1 MPDAFV
7 ARQPIF
13 NPKLE
18 VVGYELLFR
27 GEGYVNDVAMIANP
41 ESATA
46 TVVLNA
52 LTELDLG
59 RLVGTR
65 TAWVNVSREFV
76 TGGLAH
82 ALPSDLVGLE
92 IPETEQFDDEMLAA
106 LGELKQQGYKLA
118 LDDFRYRRGVRG
130 AARAVRRRQ
139 AQHQRARARAAQR
152 LVERLKPY
160 EGKLVAEK
168 LSTQADHEFC
178 VDAGCDLFQ
187 GYFFCRPAVACT
199 RGIAAN
205 RLALLQVAAALND
218 PDVELEQIEQLIVHD
233 VALSFRLLRYV
244 NSAFFGLR
252 GDVRSIGQ
260 ALALLGIENV
270 KRWATLSV
278 LASIDDKPTELTVT
292 ALIRARFCELAGE
305 QLGIASPAELFTLGL
320 FSVLDAMMD
329 APMVD
334 VVASLPLAIEMR
346 EALVSRKGKRG
357 LLLECVSAL
366 ETGEVSDLPQIV
378 EGAGELYLEAMM
390 WASSAAESLFSAAA
404 PGSRA
409 KSTPPP
415 ISQPAPAP
423 VSAAPAVPA
432 LASDPVDIGRVEPA
446 AKRGPLARAFAKLF
460 GWFGRRRSHEP
471 GPSAWNASRNARSV
485 DQNASSSH
493 GSSST
498 PNARTSGAS
507 GVVCGLP
514 VARAR

>member
-13 NPKLE
+13 NHKLE

-27 GEGYVNDVAMIANP
+27 GEGYANDVATIADP

-52 LTELDLG
+52 LTELDLA

-65 TAWVNVSREFV
+65 TAWVNISREFV
-76 TGGLAH
+76 TDGLAH
-82 ALPSDLVGLE
+82 ALPPSLVGLE
-92 IPETEQFDDEMLAA
+92 IPETERFDDDMIGVLRD
-106 LGELKQQGYKLA
+106 LKHEGYKLA
-118 LDDFRYRRGVRG
+118 LDDFRYRPGSEALLELFDVVKLNINELGRDRLSDLV
-130 AARAVRRRQ
+130 
-139 AQHQRARARAAQR
+139 QR
-152 LVERLKPY
+152 LAPY

-205 RLALLQVAAALND
+205 RIALLQVAAALND
-218 PDVELEQIEQLIVHD
+218 PAVELDEIEQLIVHD

-260 ALALLGIENV
+260 ALALLGLDNIR
-270 KRWATLSV
+270 RWATLSV

-305 QLGIASPAELFTLGL
+305 PLGIAGPAELFTLGL

-329 APMVD
+329 APMID
-334 VVASLPLAIEMR
+334 VVASLPLTAEMR
-346 EALVSRKGKRG
+346 DALVARKGKRG
-357 LLLECVSAL
+357 LLLQCVAGL
-366 ETGEVSDLPQIV
+366 ETGEVSDLPAV
-378 EGAGELYLEAMM
+378 VDRAGELYLESMM
-390 WASSAAESLFSAAA
+390 WASGAAESLFSSAA
-404 PGSRA
+404 PGPKV

-415 ISQPAPAP
+415 VSQPVSAPLQADALAPAP
-423 VSAAPAVPA
+423 R
-432 LASDPVDIGRVEPA
+432 DPGRSERPHEQGA
-446 AKRGPLARAFAKLF
+446 FARFLARLF
-460 GWFGRRRSHEP
+460 GWFGRRAGHEP
-471 GPSAWNASRNARSV
+471 A
-485 DQNASSSH
+485 
-493 GSSST
+493 
-498 PNARTSGAS
+498 
-507 GVVCGLP
+507 
-514 VARAR
+514 

>member
-27 GEGYVNDVAMIANP
+27 GEGYANDVAMIANP
-41 ESATA
+41 ERATA

-59 RLVGTR
+59 RLVGSR
-65 TAWVNVSREFV
+65 TAWVNISREFV

-82 ALPSDLVGLE
+82 ALPSGLVGLE
-92 IPETEQFDDEMLAA
+92 IPETEQFDDEMLDA
-106 LGELKQQGYKLA
+106 LGELKQKGYKLA
-118 LDDFRYRRGVRG
+118 LDDFRYREGSEALLELFDVVKLNINELGREQLSELV
-130 AARAVRRRQ
+130 
-139 AQHQRARARAAQR
+139 QR
-152 LVERLKPY
+152 LRPY

-178 VDAGCDLFQ
+178 VDAGCDLLQ

-205 RLALLQVAAALND
+205 RLALLQVAAVLND
-218 PDVELEQIEQLIVHD
+218 PEVQLEQIEQLIVHD

-260 ALALLGIENV
+260 ALALLGLENV

-305 QLGIASPAELFTLGL
+305 PLGIASPGELFTLGL

-334 VVASLPLAIEMR
+334 VIASLPLATEMR

-357 LLLECVSAL
+357 LLLECVTGL
-366 ETGEVSDLPQIV
+366 ETGEVNDLPV
-378 EGAGELYLEAMM
+378 VVDGAGELYLEAMM
-390 WASSAAESLFSAAA
+390 WANSAADSLFSAAA
-404 PGSRA
+404 PNAHA

-415 ISQPAPAP
+415 VSQPAPAP
-423 VSAAPAVPA
+423 VAAVAPAPVSA
-432 LASDPVDIGRVEPA
+432 PVDTGRVQPEQ
-446 AKRGPLARAFAKLF
+446 KRGPFARAFARLF
-460 GWFGRRRSHEP
+460 GWFGRRASHEP
-471 GPSAWNASRNARSV
+471 A
-485 DQNASSSH
+485 
-493 GSSST
+493 
-498 PNARTSGAS
+498 
-507 GVVCGLP
+507 
-514 VARAR
+514 

>member
-59 RLVGTR
+59 RIVGRR

-92 IPETEQFDDEMLAA
+92 IPETAQFDEEMLGA
-106 LGELKQQGYKLA
+106 LRELKAAGYKLA
-118 LDDFRYRRGVRG
+118 LDDFRYRPGSESLLELFDLVKLNINELG
-130 AARAVRRRQ
+130 NGQ
-139 AQHQRARARAAQR
+139 LTD

-168 LSTQADHEFC
+168 LGTQEQHEFC
-178 VDAGCDLFQ
+178 VAAGCDLFQ

-218 PDVELEQIEQLIVHD
+218 PDVELEQIEQLIAHD

-260 ALALLGIENV
+260 ALALLGLDNV
-270 KRWATLSV
+270 RRWSTLSV

-292 ALIRARFCELAGE
+292 ALTRARFCELAGE
-305 QLGIASPAELFTLGL
+305 PLGIASPSELFTLGL

-329 APMVD
+329 APMID
-334 VVASLPLAIEMR
+334 VIASLPLAAEMR
-346 EALVSRKGKRG
+346 EALVGRKGKRG
-357 LLLECVSAL
+357 LLLECVTAL
-366 ETGEVSDLPQIV
+366 ETGEISDMPSIV
-378 EGAGELYLEAMM
+378 ANAGELYLDALM
-390 WASSAAESLFSAAA
+390 WSNSAAESLFESTA
-404 PGSRA
+404 PGKQA

-415 ISQPAPAP
+415 VSQPAPTP
-423 VSAAPAVPA
+423 VAAIITPSPEPAPAA
-432 LASDPVDIGRVEPA
+432 QGGTSDERGWFARVLGRC
-446 AKRGPLARAFAKLF
+446 F
-460 GWFGRRRSHEP
+460 GWIGRRRLGQE
-471 GPSAWNASRNARSV
+471 SA
-485 DQNASSSH
+485 
-493 GSSST
+493 
-498 PNARTSGAS
+498 
-507 GVVCGLP
+507 
-514 VARAR
+514 

>member
-7 ARQPIF
+7 ARQPMF
-13 NPKLE
+13 NHKLD

-46 TVVLNA
+46 ATATVVLNA
-52 LTELDLG
+52 LTELDLE
-59 RLVGTR
+59 RIVGTR
-65 TAWVNVSREFV
+65 TAWVNISREFV
-76 TGGLAH
+76 VGGLAR
-82 ALPSDLVGLE
+82 AIPSKLVGLE
-92 IPETEQFDDEMLAA
+92 IPETEQFDEEMLAA
-106 LGELKQQGYKLA
+106 LRQLKGEGYKLA
-118 LDDFRYRRGVRG
+118 LDGFRYREGSEQLLELFDVVKLNMTELGREPLKE
-130 AARAVRRRQ
+130 
-139 AQHQRARARAAQR
+139 

-168 LSTQADHEFC
+168 LATQADHEFC

-218 PDVELEQIEQLIVHD
+218 PAVQLEQIEQLIAHD

-260 ALALLGIENV
+260 ALALLGLDNV
-270 KRWATLSV
+270 KRWSTLSV

-305 QLGIASPAELFTLGL
+305 ALGIAGAAELFTLGL

-329 APMVD
+329 APMID
-334 VVASLPLAIEMR
+334 VVSSLPLAVEMR
-346 EALVSRKGKRG
+346 DALVSHKGKRG
-357 LLLECVSAL
+357 LLLQCVAAL
-366 ETGEVSDLPQIV
+366 ETGEISDLPSV
-378 EGAGELYLEAMM
+378 VDGAGDLYLESMM
-390 WASSAAESLFSAAA
+390 WANAAAESLFSAAA
-404 PGSRA
+404 PAARR

-415 ISQPAPAP
+415 VSQPAPAP
-423 VSAAPAVPA
+423 IAAAATTAPAAPAAPA
-432 LASDPVDIGRVEPA
+432 TPA
-446 AKRGPLARAFAKLF
+446 APAGLATPPATAPDQQPIPDRPATPATPATPGLF
-460 GWFGRRRSHEP
+460 GRIRDTVLGWFGRRRVSHE
-471 GPSAWNASRNARSV
+471 SA
-485 DQNASSSH
+485 
-493 GSSST
+493 
-498 PNARTSGAS
+498 
-507 GVVCGLP
+507 
-514 VARAR
+514 

>member
-59 RLVGTR
+59 RIVGR
-65 TAWVNVSREFV
+65 KTAWVNVSREFV

-92 IPETEQFDDEMLAA
+92 IPETAQFDEEMLGA
-106 LGELKQQGYKLA
+106 LGELKAAGYKLA
-118 LDDFRYRRGVRG
+118 LDDFRYRPGSESLLELFDLVKLNINELG
-130 AARAVRRRQ
+130 TKQ
-139 AQHQRARARAAQR
+139 LTD

-168 LSTQADHEFC
+168 LGTQEQHEFC
-178 VDAGCDLFQ
+178 VEAGCDLFQ

-205 RLALLQVAAALND
+205 RLALLQVAAVLND
-218 PDVELEQIEQLIVHD
+218 PDVELEQIEQLIAHD

-260 ALALLGIENV
+260 ALALLGLDNV
-270 KRWATLSV
+270 KRWSTLSV

-292 ALIRARFCELAGE
+292 ALTRARFCELAGE
-305 QLGIASPAELFTLGL
+305 PLGIASPAELFTLGL

-329 APMVD
+329 APMID
-334 VVASLPLAIEMR
+334 VISSLPLAAEMR
-346 EALVSRKGKRG
+346 EALVGRKGKRG
-357 LLLECVSAL
+357 LLLECVTAL
-366 ETGEVSDLPQIV
+366 ETGEISDMPSIV
-378 EGAGELYLEAMM
+378 ANAGELYLDALM
-390 WASSAAESLFSAAA
+390 WSNSAAESLFDSTA
-404 PGSRA
+404 PGKQA

-415 ISQPAPAP
+415 VSQPAPAP
-423 VSAAPAVPA
+423 VVAIITPSPEPAPAAPGGT
-432 LASDPVDIGRVEPA
+432 SDE
-446 AKRGPLARAFAKLF
+446 RGWLARALARCF
-460 GWFGRRRSHEP
+460 GWIGRRRLGQE
-471 GPSAWNASRNARSV
+471 SA
-485 DQNASSSH
+485 
-493 GSSST
+493 
-498 PNARTSGAS
+498 
-507 GVVCGLP
+507 
-514 VARAR
+514 

>member
-13 NPKLE
+13 NHKLE

-27 GEGYVNDVAMIANP
+27 GEGYANDVARIANP

-52 LTELDLG
+52 LTELDLA

-65 TAWVNVSREFV
+65 TAWVNTSREFV
-76 TGGLAH
+76 IGGLAH
-82 ALPSDLVGLE
+82 ALPSGLVGLE
-92 IPETEQFDDEMLAA
+92 IPETEQFDDDMIGA
-106 LGELKQQGYKLA
+106 LRDLKHEGYKLA
-118 LDDFRYRRGVRG
+118 LDDFRYRPGCEALLQLFDIVKLNINELGRD
-130 AARAVRRRQ
+130 
-139 AQHQRARARAAQR
+139 R
-152 LVERLKPY
+152 LSELVQRLKPY

-178 VDAGCDLFQ
+178 VDAGCDLLQ

-218 PDVELEQIEQLIVHD
+218 PAVELDQIEQLIVHD

-260 ALALLGIENV
+260 ALALLGVENI

-305 QLGIASPAELFTLGL
+305 PLGIASPAELFTLGL

-329 APMVD
+329 APMID
-334 VVASLPLAIEMR
+334 VIASLPLTAEMR
-346 EALVSRKGKRG
+346 DALVSRKGKRG
-357 LLLECVSAL
+357 LLLQCVAGL
-366 ETGEVSDLPQIV
+366 ETGEVGDLPQV
-378 EGAGELYLEAMM
+378 VDGAGELYLEAMM
-390 WASSAAESLFSAAA
+390 WANSAAESLFSAAA
-404 PGSRA
+404 PVA
-409 KSTPPP
+409 QVKSTPPP
-415 ISQPAPAP
+415 VPEPARAP
-423 VSAAPAVPA
+423 VSAAATAPVPG
-432 LASDPVDIGRVEPA
+432 PVDAGRVEPGD
-446 AKRGPLARAFAKLF
+446 KRSPFARVLARLF
-460 GWFGRRRSHEP
+460 GWFGRRTSHEP
-471 GPSAWNASRNARSV
+471 A
-485 DQNASSSH
+485 
-493 GSSST
+493 
-498 PNARTSGAS
+498 
-507 GVVCGLP
+507 
-514 VARAR
+514 

>member
-27 GEGYVNDVAMIANP
+27 GEGYVTDMATIANP

-52 LTELDLG
+52 LTELDLE

-65 TAWVNVSREFV
+65 TAWVNISREFV

-82 ALPSDLVGLE
+82 ALPSGLVGLE
-92 IPETEQFDDEMLAA
+92 IPETEQFDEDMVGA
-106 LGELKQQGYKLA
+106 LRDLKHEGYKLA
-118 LDDFRYRRGVRG
+118 LDDFRFRPGSESLLGLFDVVKLNINELGRD
-130 AARAVRRRQ
+130 
-139 AQHQRARARAAQR
+139 R
-152 LVERLKPY
+152 LSDLVKRLKPY

-178 VDAGCDLFQ
+178 VEAGCDLFQ

-205 RLALLQVAAALND
+205 RLALLQVAAQLND
-218 PDVELEQIEQLIVHD
+218 PDVQLDQIEQVIAHD

-260 ALALLGIENV
+260 ALALLGLDNL

-305 QLGIASPAELFTLGL
+305 PLGIASPSELFTLGL

-329 APMVD
+329 APMID
-334 VVASLPLAIEMR
+334 VIGSLPLAAEMR

-357 LLLECVSAL
+357 ILLDCVTAL
-366 ETGEVSDLPQIV
+366 ETGEISDMPSIV
-378 EGAGELYLEAMM
+378 ANAGELYLESMM
-390 WASSAAESLFSAAA
+390 WASAASESLFSAAA
-404 PGSRA
+404 APSRP

-415 ISQPAPAP
+415 VSTPAP
-423 VSAAPAVPA
+423 VPAPEPVAQPPVEHAATSSGEPGPF
-432 LASDPVDIGRVEPA
+432 GRIRDTV
-446 AKRGPLARAFAKLF
+446 L
-460 GWFGRRRSHEP
+460 GWFGRRRVTHE
-471 GPSAWNASRNARSV
+471 SA
-485 DQNASSSH
+485 
-493 GSSST
+493 
-498 PNARTSGAS
+498 
-507 GVVCGLP
+507 
-514 VARAR
+514 

>member
-27 GEGYVNDVAMIANP
+27 GEGYANDVAMIANP
-41 ESATA
+41 ERATA

-59 RLVGTR
+59 RLVGSR
-65 TAWVNVSREFV
+65 TAWVNISREFV

-82 ALPSDLVGLE
+82 ALPSGLVGLE
-92 IPETEQFDDEMLAA
+92 IPETEQFDDEMLGA
-106 LGELKQQGYKLA
+106 LGELKQKGYKLA
-118 LDDFRYRRGVRG
+118 LDDFRYREGSEALLELFDVVKLNINELGRE
-130 AARAVRRRQ
+130 Q
-139 AQHQRARARAAQR
+139 LSE
-152 LVERLKPY
+152 LVQRLKPY

-178 VDAGCDLFQ
+178 VDAGCDLLQ

-205 RLALLQVAAALND
+205 RLALLQVAAVLND
-218 PDVELEQIEQLIVHD
+218 PDVQLEQIEQLIVHD

-260 ALALLGIENV
+260 ALALLGLENV

-305 QLGIASPAELFTLGL
+305 PLGIASPAELFTLGL

-334 VVASLPLAIEMR
+334 VIASLPLATEMR

-357 LLLECVSAL
+357 LLLQCVAGL
-366 ETGEVSDLPQIV
+366 ETGEVNDLPVVVQ
-378 EGAGELYLEAMM
+378 GAGELYLEAMM
-390 WASSAAESLFSAAA
+390 WANSAADSLFSAAA
-404 PGSRA
+404 PNAHA

-415 ISQPAPAP
+415 VSQPAPVP
-423 VSAAPAVPA
+423 VAAVAPAAV
-432 LASDPVDIGRVEPA
+432 SGPVETGRLEPEQ
-446 AKRGPLARAFAKLF
+446 KRGPLARAFARLF
-460 GWFGRRRSHEP
+460 GWFGRRASHEP
-471 GPSAWNASRNARSV
+471 A
-485 DQNASSSH
+485 
-493 GSSST
+493 
-498 PNARTSGAS
+498 
-507 GVVCGLP
+507 
-514 VARAR
+514 

>member
-27 GEGYVNDVAMIANP
+27 GDGYATDAATFANA

-52 LTELDLG
+52 LTELDLA
-59 RLVGTR
+59 RLVGNR
-65 TAWVNVSREFV
+65 TAWVNISREFV

-82 ALPSDLVGLE
+82 ALPSGLVGLE
-92 IPETEQFDDEMLAA
+92 IPETEQFDDEMLGA
-106 LGELKQQGYKLA
+106 LRDLKHEGYRLA
-118 LDDFRYRRGVRG
+118 LDDFRYRPGSEALLGLFDMVKLNVNELGRD
-130 AARAVRRRQ
+130 
-139 AQHQRARARAAQR
+139 R
-152 LVERLKPY
+152 LTDLVARLKSY

-168 LSTQADHEFC
+168 LSTQPDHEFC
-178 VDAGCDLFQ
+178 VEAGCHLFQ

-218 PDVELEQIEQLIVHD
+218 PAVELEQIEQLIAHD

-260 ALALLGIENV
+260 ALALLGVENI

-305 QLGIASPAELFTLGL
+305 PLGIASPAELFTLGL

-329 APMVD
+329 APMVE
-334 VVASLPLAIEMR
+334 VIESLPLTAEMR
-346 EALVSRKGKRG
+346 DALVSRKGKRG
-357 LLLECVSAL
+357 LLLQCVAGL
-366 ETGEVSDLPQIV
+366 ETGEVSDLPSIV
-378 EGAGELYLEAMM
+378 EGAGELYLDSMM
-390 WASSAAESLFSAAA
+390 WANSAAESLFSSAA
-404 PGSRA
+404 PNA
-409 KSTPPP
+409 KAQSTPPP
-415 ISQPAPAP
+415 VSQPAPAP
-423 VSAAPAVPA
+423 VQEIAPAPVPEAAP
-432 LASDPVDIGRVEPA
+432 RVQDADRRSPF
-446 AKRGPLARAFAKLF
+446 ARVFARLF
-460 GWFGRRRSHEP
+460 GWFGRGASHEP
-471 GPSAWNASRNARSV
+471 A
-485 DQNASSSH
+485 
-493 GSSST
+493 
-498 PNARTSGAS
+498 
-507 GVVCGLP
+507 
-514 VARAR
+514 

>member
-59 RLVGTR
+59 RIVGRR

-92 IPETEQFDDEMLAA
+92 IPETAQFDEEMLGA
-106 LGELKQQGYKLA
+106 LRELKAAGYKLA
-118 LDDFRYRRGVRG
+118 LDDFRYRPGSESLLELFDLVKLNINELG
-130 AARAVRRRQ
+130 NGQ
-139 AQHQRARARAAQR
+139 LTD

-168 LSTQADHEFC
+168 LGTQEQHEFC
-178 VDAGCDLFQ
+178 VEAGCDLFQ

-218 PDVELEQIEQLIVHD
+218 PDVELEQIEQLIAHD

-260 ALALLGIENV
+260 ALALLGLDNV
-270 KRWATLSV
+270 R
-278 LASIDDKPTELTVT
+278 
-292 ALIRARFCELAGE
+292 ALVDAERARQHRRQADG
-305 QLGIASPAELFTLGL
+305 ADRHRTDPR
-320 FSVLDAMMD
+320 
-329 APMVD
+329 
-334 VVASLPLAIEMR
+334 PLLRA
-346 EALVSRKGKRG
+346 RG
-357 LLLECVSAL
+357 R
-366 ETGEVSDLPQIV
+366 
-378 EGAGELYLEAMM
+378 
-390 WASSAAESLFSAAA
+390 AA
-404 PGSRA
+404 RNR
-409 KSTPPP
+409 
-415 ISQPAPAP
+415 QP
-423 VSAAPAVPA
+423 
-432 LASDPVDIGRVEPA
+432 
-446 AKRGPLARAFAKLF
+446 
-460 GWFGRRRSHEP
+460 RRSCSR
-471 GPSAWNASRNARSV
+471 SACSRC
-485 DQNASSSH
+485 
-493 GSSST
+493 ST
-498 PNARTSGAS
+498 R
-507 GVVCGLP
+507 
-514 VARAR
+514 

>member
-59 RLVGTR
+59 RIVGRR

-92 IPETEQFDDEMLAA
+92 IPETAQFDEEMLGA
-106 LGELKQQGYKLA
+106 LRELKAAGYKLA
-118 LDDFRYRRGVRG
+118 LDDFRYRPGSESLLELFDLVKLNINELG
-130 AARAVRRRQ
+130 NGQ
-139 AQHQRARARAAQR
+139 LTD

-168 LSTQADHEFC
+168 LGTQEQHEFC
-178 VDAGCDLFQ
+178 VAAGCDLFQ

-205 RLALLQVAAALND
+205 RLALLQVAAVLND
-218 PDVELEQIEQLIVHD
+218 PDVELEQIEQLIAHD

-260 ALALLGIENV
+260 ALALLGLDNV
-270 KRWATLSV
+270 RRWSTLSV

-292 ALIRARFCELAGE
+292 ALTRARFCELAGE
-305 QLGIASPAELFTLGL
+305 PLGIASPAELFTLGL

-329 APMVD
+329 APMID
-334 VVASLPLAIEMR
+334 VIASLPLAAEMR
-346 EALVSRKGKRG
+346 EALVGRKGKRG
-357 LLLECVSAL
+357 LLLECVTAL
-366 ETGEVSDLPQIV
+366 ETGEISDMPSIV
-378 EGAGELYLEAMM
+378 ANAGELYLDALM
-390 WASSAAESLFSAAA
+390 WSNSAAESLFESTA
-404 PGSRA
+404 PGKQA

-415 ISQPAPAP
+415 VSQPAPAP
-423 VSAAPAVPA
+423 VAAIITSAPEPAPAA
-432 LASDPVDIGRVEPA
+432 QGGTSDERGWFARVLGRC
-446 AKRGPLARAFAKLF
+446 F
-460 GWFGRRRSHEP
+460 GWIGRRRLGQE
-471 GPSAWNASRNARSV
+471 SA
-485 DQNASSSH
+485 
-493 GSSST
+493 
-498 PNARTSGAS
+498 
-507 GVVCGLP
+507 
-514 VARAR
+514 

>member
-27 GEGYVNDVAMIANP
+27 GEGYVNDMAMIANP

-59 RLVGTR
+59 RIVGRR

-76 TGGLAH
+76 SGGLAH
-82 ALPSDLVGLE
+82 ALPADLVGLE
-92 IPETEQFDDEMLAA
+92 IPETEQFDDEMVGA
-106 LGELKQQGYKLA
+106 LRELKSAGYKLA
-118 LDDFRYRRGVRG
+118 LDDFRYRPGSESLLELFDVVKLNINELG
-130 AARAVRRRQ
+130 TEQ
-139 AQHQRARARAAQR
+139 FTE

-168 LSTQADHEFC
+168 LGTQEQHEFC
-178 VDAGCDLFQ
+178 VEAGCDLFQ

-218 PDVELEQIEQLIVHD
+218 PAVELEQIEQLIVHD

-260 ALALLGIENV
+260 ALALLGLDNV
-270 KRWATLSV
+270 KRWSTLSV

-292 ALIRARFCELAGE
+292 ALTRARFCELAGE
-305 QLGIASPAELFTLGL
+305 PLGIASGAELFTLGL

-329 APMVD
+329 APMID
-334 VVASLPLAIEMR
+334 VVASLPLAAEMR
-346 EALVSRKGKRG
+346 EALVGRKGKRG
-357 LLLECVSAL
+357 LLLECVTAL
-366 ETGEVSDLPQIV
+366 ETGEISDMPSIV
-378 EGAGELYLEAMM
+378 ANAGELYLDALM
-390 WASSAAESLFSAAA
+390 WSSSAAESLFESTA
-404 PGSRA
+404 PGKQA
-409 KSTPPP
+409 KRTPPP
-415 ISQPAPAP
+415 VSQPAPAP
-423 VSAAPAVPA
+423 AAILMPAPEPAPAAQEGTP
-432 LASDPVDIGRVEPA
+432 DER
-446 AKRGPLARAFAKLF
+446 
-460 GWFGRRRSHEP
+460 GWFGRVLARCFGWLGRRRLGQE
-471 GPSAWNASRNARSV
+471 SA
-485 DQNASSSH
+485 
-493 GSSST
+493 
-498 PNARTSGAS
+498 
-507 GVVCGLP
+507 
-514 VARAR
+514 

>member
-59 RLVGTR
+59 RIVGRR

-92 IPETEQFDDEMLAA
+92 IPETAQFDEEMLGA
-106 LGELKQQGYKLA
+106 LRELKAAGYKLA
-118 LDDFRYRRGVRG
+118 LDDFRYRPGSESLLELFDLVKLNINELG
-130 AARAVRRRQ
+130 NGQ
-139 AQHQRARARAAQR
+139 LTD

-168 LSTQADHEFC
+168 LGTQEQHEFC
-178 VDAGCDLFQ
+178 VAAGCDLFQ

-205 RLALLQVAAALND
+205 RLALLQVAAVLND
-218 PDVELEQIEQLIVHD
+218 PDVELEQIEQLIAHD

-260 ALALLGIENV
+260 ALALLGLDNV
-270 KRWATLSV
+270 RRWSTLSV

-292 ALIRARFCELAGE
+292 ALTRARFCELAGE
-305 QLGIASPAELFTLGL
+305 PLGIASPAELFTLGL

-329 APMVD
+329 APMID
-334 VVASLPLAIEMR
+334 VIASLPLAAEMR
-346 EALVSRKGKRG
+346 EALVGRKGKRG
-357 LLLECVSAL
+357 LLLECVTAL
-366 ETGEVSDLPQIV
+366 ETGEISDMPSIV
-378 EGAGELYLEAMM
+378 ANAGELYLDALM
-390 WASSAAESLFSAAA
+390 WSNSAAESLFESTA
-404 PGSRA
+404 PGKQA

-415 ISQPAPAP
+415 VSQPAPAP
-423 VSAAPAVPA
+423 VAAIITPAPEPAPAA
-432 LASDPVDIGRVEPA
+432 QGGTSDERGWFARVLGRC
-446 AKRGPLARAFAKLF
+446 F
-460 GWFGRRRSHEP
+460 GWIGRRRLGQE
-471 GPSAWNASRNARSV
+471 SA
-485 DQNASSSH
+485 
-493 GSSST
+493 
-498 PNARTSGAS
+498 
-507 GVVCGLP
+507 
-514 VARAR
+514 